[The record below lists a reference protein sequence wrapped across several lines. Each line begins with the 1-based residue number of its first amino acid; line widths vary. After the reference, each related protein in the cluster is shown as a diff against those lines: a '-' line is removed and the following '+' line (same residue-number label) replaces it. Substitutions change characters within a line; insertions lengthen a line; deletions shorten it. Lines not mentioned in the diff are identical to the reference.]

1 MKPVTAPAEN
11 LCLTCGLCCDG
22 ALFKDV
28 ELQAKDSARR
38 LRSLHPALAI
48 RNGKFPQPC
57 AALCA
62 DKRCAIYADRP
73 ARCRRFDCALLQSF
87 AAGQTTSVAARHV
100 IRDARQ
106 RADKVRQLL
115 RALGNTDEHLALSL
129 RFKRERRCFDSVAPD
144 ETTAEVFAELT
155 LAVHELNLLLAGS
168 FYPDPV

>member
-1 MKPVTAPAEN
+1 MKPVTAPAEQ
-11 LCLTCGLCCDG
+11 LCLTCGICCDG
-22 ALFKDV
+22 TLFKDV
-28 ELQAKDSARR
+28 ELQPGDSAQQ
-38 LRSLHPALAI
+38 LQSLHPALAI

-57 AALCA
+57 AALCV
-62 DKRCAIYADRP
+62 DKHCAIYADRP
-73 ARCRRFDCALLQSF
+73 ARCRSFECALFQSF
-87 AAGQTTSVAARHV
+87 ADGKTTSVAARRV

-129 RFKRERRCFDSVAPD
+129 RFKRQRRRFDAIAPD

-155 LAVHELNLLLAGS
+155 LAVHELNLLLAAS